1 MITVYDTATGSSNI
15 GDYIIMEAAK
25 KELNV
30 MFADETFDYFATH
43 KVLTR
48 EEMDRA
54 WLNSLAFVC
63 GTNLLRASWRFKA
76 TKNQW
81 CISFFDGFRMQPAI
95 LLGVGWNNYRKKTKL
110 RAAIFYKNALRKDI
124 LHSVRDNYTKEKLAL
139 CGIHNVI
146 NTGCPTLW
154 CLDDNHLST
163 IPSTKSAAVV
173 FTLTDYRKDIEL
185 DKKII
190 HILKKQYEYVYFWPQ
205 GSKDKEYLIEELG
218 SNVDIETNDILILE
232 ESLAAF
238 DNLLQNEEVDY
249 VGTRLHAGI
258 RALQKSKRS
267 IIIGVDN
274 RAIEMQKDINLPV
287 VQRER
292 VEQLNDLIEEEWQ
305 PKLNIPWHKIKEWK
319 AQFLISL

>member
-1 MITVYDTATGSSNI
+1 MITVYDTATGSLNI

-25 KELNV
+25 RELND
-30 MFADETFDYFATH
+30 MFKDEIFDYFATH

-48 EEMDRA
+48 EELNRA
-54 WLNSLAFVC
+54 WINSLAFVC
-63 GTNLLRASWRFKA
+63 GTNLLRGSWRFKA
-76 TKNQW
+76 VKNQW
-81 CISFFDGFRMQPAI
+81 SISFFDGFKMQPAI

-110 RAAIFYKNALRKDI
+110 RAKIFYRNALRKDI

-154 CLDDNHLST
+154 GLDDNHLST
-163 IPSTKSAAVV
+163 IPKAKSGTVV

-190 HILKKQYEYVYFWPQ
+190 KILKKQYEHVYFWPQ
-205 GSKDKEYLIEELG
+205 GSKDRSYLIEELG
-218 SNVDIETNDILILE
+218 SDSVTEINDILILE

-238 DNLLQNEEVDY
+238 DTLLQNGEVDY

-287 VQRER
+287 VRRER
-292 VEQLNDLIEEEWQ
+292 VEELDRLIEEEWQ
-305 PKLNIPWHKIKEWK
+305 PELNIPWCEIKKWK
-319 AQFLISL
+319 AQFL

>member
-1 MITVYDTATGSSNI
+1 MITIYDTATGSSNI

-25 KELNV
+25 KELNDI
-30 MFADETFDYFATH
+30 FTNETFDHFATH
-43 KVLTR
+43 EVLTR
-48 EEMDRA
+48 EEMNRA
-54 WLNSLAFVC
+54 WINSLAFVC

-76 TKNQW
+76 EKNQW
-81 CISFFDGFRMQPAI
+81 SMSFFDSFKMQPVI

-110 RAAIFYKNALRKDI
+110 RAKIFYKNALRKDM
-124 LHSVRDNYTKEKLAL
+124 LHSVRDNYTKEKLAS

-154 CLDDNHLST
+154 SLDDNHLST
-163 IPSTKSAAVV
+163 IPRVKSGAVV
-173 FTLTDYRKDIEL
+173 FTLTDYRKDIDL
-185 DKKII
+185 DRKII
-190 HILKKQYEYVYFWPQ
+190 NILKKQYEYVYFWPQ
-205 GSKDKEYLIEELG
+205 GSKDTNYLIEELG
-218 SNVDIETNDILILE
+218 SGGDTEINDILILE

-238 DNLLQNEEVDY
+238 DTLLQNDEVDY

-287 VQRER
+287 VRRER
-292 VEQLNDLIEEEWQ
+292 LEQLDRLIEEEWQ
-305 PKLNIPWHKIKEWK
+305 PRLNIPWREIKEWK
-319 AQFLISL
+319 AQFL